1 MAFILQPVGNYY
13 PTRNEK
19 IVCGVMHITAGAT
32 DYNGPD
38 TSAEGTLNW
47 FKQKGSNVS
56 IHGIVDSDTVQD
68 CLPDEYTA
76 WHAKGYNSCSIGL
89 EIGTGQVDWRK
100 APQAWVD
107 ATIRNAAKW
116 WAPRIVKWKIPLVK
130 VGKAAVDAERR
141 KGAAAK
147 PVGFIGHGDLDPAN
161 RSDPGLVRGV
171 DTFPWALFFTYAQQE
186 VNALTGKTGADTGK
200 VQAKPL
206 TLDGSLGPLTV
217 AAWQRYYGSTPDGVI
232 SDPSALISKVQDD
245 LNRIYGITPALSSGR
260 LDWLTEAA
268 LMRHY
273 GAATRA
279 GWVKALQ
286 AALNKAGK

>member
-32 DYNGPD
+32 DYTAPD

-100 APQAWVD
+100 APQSWVD

-116 WAPRIVKWKIPLVK
+116 WAPRVVKWGIPLVK
-130 VGKAAVDAERR
+130 VSKATVDAERR

-186 VNALTGKTGADTGK
+186 VNALTGKTGADTGGK
-200 VQAKPL
+200 VSTSFPVLTKGSTGDSVRKLQAWLLAMFPAYAKPAG
-206 TLDGSLGPLTV
+206 TNGKPDGSFGAGMERV
-217 AAWQRYYGSTPDGVI
+217 VKEWQRRSGLTADGAFGPKSLEVARKQGFK
-232 SDPSALISKVQDD
+232 P
-245 LNRIYGITPALSSGR
+245 
-260 LDWLTEAA
+260 
-268 LMRHY
+268 
-273 GAATRA
+273 
-279 GWVKALQ
+279 
-286 AALNKAGK
+286 

>member
-1 MAFILQPVGNYY
+1 MAYVLQATGNYY
-13 PTRNEK
+13 TTRNEK

-116 WAPRIVKWKIPLVK
+116 WAPRVVKWGIPLVK

-161 RSDPGLVRGV
+161 RTDPGLVRGV
-171 DTFPWALFFTYAQQE
+171 DTFPWALFFTHAQQE
-186 VNALTGKTGADTGK
+186 VNALTGKTGGKTGATTGTGTKTAGVYSPGDTGDRVRVLQTELNNHWLRPK
-200 VQAKPL
+200 GWALL
-206 TLDGSLGPLTV
+206 TEDGSYGP
-217 AAWQRYYGSTPDGVI
+217 S
-232 SDPSALISKVQDD
+232 
-245 LNRIYGITPALSSGR
+245 
-260 LDWLTEAA
+260 TEAIVRA
-268 LMRHY
+268 FQKAEKLEVDGY
-273 GAATRA
+273 VGPAT
-279 GWVKALQ
+279 Q
-286 AALNKAGK
+286 AAMTKKLGVRL

>member
-1 MAFILQPVGNYY
+1 MAFILQSVGNYY

-32 DYNGPD
+32 DYTAPD
-38 TSAEGTLNW
+38 TSAEGTLAW

-161 RSDPGLVRGV
+161 RTDPGLVRGV

-186 VNALTGKTGADTGK
+186 VNALTGKTGGKTGATTGTGTKTAGVYSPGDTGDRVRVLQTELNNHWLRPK
-200 VQAKPL
+200 GWALL
-206 TLDGSLGPLTV
+206 TEDGSYGP
-217 AAWQRYYGSTPDGVI
+217 S
-232 SDPSALISKVQDD
+232 
-245 LNRIYGITPALSSGR
+245 
-260 LDWLTEAA
+260 TEAIVRA
-268 LMRHY
+268 FQKAEKLEVDGY
-273 GAATRA
+273 VGPAT
-279 GWVKALQ
+279 Q
-286 AALNKAGK
+286 AAMTKKLGVRL